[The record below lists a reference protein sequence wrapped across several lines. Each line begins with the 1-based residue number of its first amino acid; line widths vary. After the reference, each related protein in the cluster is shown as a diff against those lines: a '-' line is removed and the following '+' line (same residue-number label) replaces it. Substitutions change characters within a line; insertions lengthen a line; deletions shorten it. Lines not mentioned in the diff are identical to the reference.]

1 MRSNRWGYM
10 RAPSYNPPNDDCPEC
25 VTPSKTYYM
34 GGKTVATAATVTTA
48 ATAATEGVAPQT
60 VHRWKC
66 EHGHVWTVIEAT
78 PTR

>member
-10 RAPSYNPPNDDCPEC
+10 RAPNYNPPNDDCPEC

-34 GGKTVATAATVTTA
+34 GGKTVTK
-48 ATAATEGVAPQT
+48 EGEAPEA

-66 EHGHVWTVIEAT
+66 EHGHIWTVIEAT
-78 PTR
+78 PSQ